1 MEVRSP
7 TIKVWVG
14 RELEEE
20 EAATLLETL
29 RLTMVENTANRA
41 TRVIHQWEC
50 M

>member
-1 MEVRSP
+1 MEVRSL

-14 RELEEE
+14 KELEE
-20 EAATLLETL
+20 EAATLLEPL
-29 RLTMVENTANRA
+29 RLTMVENTANIA